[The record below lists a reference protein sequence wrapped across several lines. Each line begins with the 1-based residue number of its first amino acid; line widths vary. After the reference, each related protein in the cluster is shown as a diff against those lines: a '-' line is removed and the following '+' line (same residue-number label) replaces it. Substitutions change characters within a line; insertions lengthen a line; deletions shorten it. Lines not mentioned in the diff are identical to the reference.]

1 MGQEDRKLEAARVLL
16 GISGGVAAYKAVEL
30 ASKMAAGGATVRTV
44 MTENACRLV
53 GPKSLEAVTR
63 QAVYT
68 SLWEPAKDA
77 AAGHVALADWAEVV
91 VLAPATA
98 DIIGKAANG
107 ICDDLLSTTLCC
119 CWSKPMVIAPA
130 MNNRMWENPA
140 VQANVEKLRG
150 MGFVLVG
157 PEVGRL
163 ACGGEAVGRMAE
175 PEKILEAVGE
185 QVRQVRQSRQ

>member
-1 MGQEDRKLEAARVLL
+1 MGQEDTKLEAARVLL

-98 DIIGKAANG
+98 DIIGKVANG
-107 ICDDLLSTTLCC
+107 VCDDLLSTTLCC

>member
-98 DIIGKAANG
+98 DIIGKVANG